1 MADLDYIIKFASDTL
16 GLDRANSAI
25 GKVGAA
31 LAALGVGFAAFKVVG
46 FLSDATKGAADFEQ
60 QLATV
65 QAVSGA
71 TVEQMG
77 RIKEASEE
85 LGKSTRYNATQAAE
99 GFEILARAGLSVEES
114 LATIPSVLALAQGNA
129 LGLGEAA
136 GFVTKAVQGMGLE
149 FSESARVADVL
160 AKASASANTDVSGLG
175 SALSYT
181 APSAATLGVSL
192 EETAAYIGKFADAG
206 IDASRAGT
214 AFNGMLSQFGND
226 ASSFK
231 RELVNIGITTNDF
244 NEAIRQLA
252 ESGDRGQKAINA
264 LGLEAGPALKAL
276 LSQGMDSLDELTE
289 KLRGAGGTA
298 AEQAEVMNNTW
309 QGALAGLDSTWQS
322 LKDKLGE
329 SFLTPMAGSFKE
341 LGTAITELVDSG
353 KIKQLGDSAATA
365 FKEASTAA
373 IDFVTSIDMA
383 DVIDKV
389 NNSLAALSTVMVGA
403 NGAFQA
409 LSIFVN
415 GLKTSILGV
424 GIALSMVI
432 TIGVEVHKFFID
444 LGRDIAGFFGKTSE
458 AVDGYSKSLGGVLKA
473 SEDFRA
479 YADEEMAKTAESIH
493 KSFKSIAGSADEA
506 AKSTEESG
514 GTIAEVFKGITESA
528 FEGAQETGKS
538 LEQIRKDTAK
548 MIEGFSAPEEFASLL
563 KVITE
568 TGQAATVG
576 SEIMNRLIVGAGG
589 LAGAH
594 KTVIEDANQSM
605 KDFGMTAEGVAEKTR
620 QAIEGTFSALNID
633 VQQNLNGINSKTQ
646 ETFDLIANGAKSIS
660 ESTYSATEQA
670 SLLSALF
677 EKGLNAAKTK
687 EEFIALNEVTKHY
700 GLSSVIT
707 ADQQKILQAGM
718 KGGAEAAEIASDA
731 INKQTASLDDNASKT
746 NENTSNIR
754 DNTEARKEQSIS
766 VWNAKFATDAAN
778 QSESASLAFIE
789 KATAAMKGK
798 IAAIKGV
805 SVSSD
810 EANEAYTKFL
820 NAVAAEGKRY
830 LGLSDLARDF
840 ERVNASIESQV
851 SSFEQ
856 AKNRAEQMSQ
866 ALSGNAV
873 SSRDLADAQAALRK
887 ATDASIQ
894 GVIRMDNQTLDKLK
908 GAIDSARQRMQGL
921 ADDAKNTADSLEA
934 ALAKMQGNEDKARD
948 IEQTRKLTEL
958 QEKLNEAKARGN
970 NEEAAQLSRALELQK
985 QINREEDKKARAD
998 EAAAS
1003 NTAASKNTPSPSGQ
1017 GNSSTSSSNNA
1028 AKTIN
1033 VNLQSSSGTVNATI
1047 PASQE
1052 AMFEAFLKQLQDSK
1066 AIAGY

>member
-99 GFEILARAGLSVEES
+99 GFEILARAGLSVEDS

-181 APSAATLGVSL
+181 APSAAALGVSL

-244 NEAIRQLA
+244 NEAMHQLA
-252 ESGDRGQKAINA
+252 AAGAGGQKAINA

-633 VQQNLNGINSKTQ
+633 VQQNLNGVNTKTQ
-646 ETFDLIANGAKSIS
+646 QTFDLIANGAKSVA
-660 ESTYSATEQA
+660 ESAYSATEKA
-670 SLLSALF
+670 KLLSALF
-677 EKGLNAAKTK
+677 SEGLNAAKTK
-687 EEFIALNEVTKHY
+687 EEFDALNEVTKHY

-718 KGGAEAAEIASDA
+718 KGGADAAELASDA
-731 INKQTASLDDNASKT
+731 INKQTAALDDNASKT

-754 DNTEARKEQSIS
+754 DNTAARKEQSTTT
-766 VWNAKFATDAAN
+766 WNAKFAIDEAN
-778 QSESASLAFIE
+778 KSESASLAFMRQV
-789 KATAAMKGK
+789 TG
-798 IAAIKGV
+798 AIKDKIGALQSMGATTEQVDAAWNRFMDSVGIFEGRKFLGMQDFV
-805 SVSSD
+805 SNMDKV
-810 EANEAYTKFL
+810 NEAVTRQ
-820 NAVAAEGKRY
+820 VD
-830 LGLSDLARDF
+830 SF
-840 ERVNASIESQV
+840 ER
-851 SSFEQ
+851 
-856 AKNRAEQMSQ
+856 AKSRADEMSQ
-866 ALSGNAV
+866 ALGGNAV

-894 GVIRMDNQTLDKLK
+894 GIVRMDDQTLDKLK

-948 IEQTRKLTEL
+948 IEQTKKLTEL
-958 QEKLNEAKARGN
+958 ELKLSEAKTRGN
-970 NEEAAQLSRALELQK
+970 SEEAAQLNRALELQK

-998 EAAAS
+998 EAAAI
-1003 NTAASKNTPSPSGQ
+1003 NTAANKNTPSSSSRGNDSGT
-1017 GNSSTSSSNNA
+1017 SSTRTVDINLKLNGSNT
-1028 AKTIN
+1028 K
-1033 VNLQSSSGTVNATI
+1033 LTI
-1047 PASQE
+1047 PESQE
-1052 AMFEAFLKQLQDSK
+1052 NAMLAFMKQLEESK
-1066 AIAGY
+1066 ALAGY